1 MAVIR
6 SFRVKRFLLK
16 YFKTLLLLE
25 APLLLIFLIL
35 MILAVFPDIADILLL
50 YTQLF
55 FDYPTY
61 YPYIN
66 PQFYDGTMVDDWII
80 AGVRVFL
87 QWVFVAIYTWKKNKV
102 TKILLIV
109 FEVWYYLFV
118 LWRFLVFIII

>member
-1 MAVIR
+1 M
-6 SFRVKRFLLK
+6 KRFLLR
-16 YFKTLLLLE
+16 YFKTLFLLE
-25 APLLLIFLIL
+25 IPLLLVFL
-35 MILAVFPDIADILLL
+35 LLTYEWVIYFDPEIIEL

-66 PQFYDGTMVDDWII
+66 PRYPNDSMIDDWII

-102 TKILLIV
+102 TKIALII
-109 FEVWYYLFV
+109 FEIWYY
-118 LWRFLVFIII
+118 FLCAFSVPCVYHYMTC

>member
-1 MAVIR
+1 M
-6 SFRVKRFLLK
+6 KRFLLR
-16 YFKTLLLLE
+16 YFKTLFLLE
-25 APLLLIFLIL
+25 VPLLLVFL
-35 MILAVFPDIADILLL
+35 LLTYEWVIYFDPEIIEL

>member
-1 MAVIR
+1 M
-6 SFRVKRFLLK
+6 KRFLLK

-25 APLLLIFLIL
+25 APLLLIFLLLTAGLI
-35 MILAVFPDIADILLL
+35 IEDISMFAEL